1 MKERKKLKL
10 FISYS
15 QKDKEAAA
23 KIEQK
28 LQENGFDVWRVEI
41 PYL

>member
-1 MKERKKLKL
+1 VEKVKL

-28 LQENGFDVWRVEI
+28 LKENGFDVWRVEI